1 MLTSLQKMFLQDQI
15 RAFSRTGCSFYMVE
29 IIEII
34 IEQEE
39 SILDLLELSRKEL
52 RHHRDRNHMVA
63 VMYWMSVLNSLSMLA
78 MFMPTVYDEQG

>member
-39 SILDLLELSRKEL
+39 SILDLLEIARKEL
-52 RHHRDRNHMVA
+52 SHHKTRNHMVA
-63 VMYWMSVLNSLSMLA
+63 AMYWASVVNSLSMLI
-78 MFMPTVYDEQG
+78 MFMPTVCDEQV